1 MLAAWAFSTSSLS
14 SAVDRSCGYAAR
26 EEIEAE
32 HLCTSSVEILD
43 TTAGRRRTTW
53 RGIPSGQRHCCSW
66 LQSMSSALRAL
77 PVRVDQVA
85 AAAGINKERIYQYFG
100 RKEALFG
107 AVLSA

>member
-1 MLAAWAFSTSSLS
+1 
-14 SAVDRSCGYAAR
+14 
-26 EEIEAE
+26 
-32 HLCTSSVEILD
+32 
-43 TTAGRRRTTW
+43 
-53 RGIPSGQRHCCSW
+53 
-66 LQSMSSALRAL
+66 MSSALRAL